1 MKTFNKLVR
10 DKIPEIIKSNN
21 EIPTTRVLDDKE
33 YKEEL
38 LRKLLEECNEVI
50 NASTKEETLEEI
62 ADTLEVLDSL
72 IKLNNSSLEEV
83 RKIQDTKRTKRGGF
97 EKRLYLIK
105 TEEK

>member
-21 EIPTTRVLDDKE
+21 EIPTTRILDDKE

>member
-21 EIPTTRVLDDKE
+21 EIPTTRILDYKE

-72 IKLNNSSLEEV
+72 IKLNNSSINEV

>member
-72 IKLNNSSLEEV
+72 IKLNNSNIEEV

>member
-21 EIPTTRVLDDKE
+21 EIPTTRILDYKE

>member
-21 EIPTTRVLDDKE
+21 EIPTTRILDDKE

-72 IKLNNSSLEEV
+72 IKLNNFSLEEV

>member
-72 IKLNNSSLEEV
+72 IKLNNSNLEEV

>member
-83 RKIQDTKRTKRGGF
+83 RKIQDDKRKKRGGF